1 MKGNSREPL
10 KVLRYLVQTKPHIK
24 ALIKNQLKEMGSAKI
39 IMTLWVRWKKSI
51 EPLIELDPEN
61 LKDAQDTEG
70 NAGDKGWPT
79 PPPPRLCETKPLGNG

>member
-1 MKGNSREPL
+1 M
-10 KVLRYLVQTKPHIK
+10 
-24 ALIKNQLKEMGSAKI
+24 LIKNQLKEMGSAKI

-70 NAGDKGWPT
+70 NAGDISVNPS
-79 PPPPRLCETKPLGNG
+79 P

>member
-1 MKGNSREPL
+1 
-10 KVLRYLVQTKPHIK
+10 
-24 ALIKNQLKEMGSAKI
+24 MGSAKI

-70 NAGDKGWPT
+70 NAGDKGRPT
-79 PPPPRLCETKPLGNG
+79 LPPSPLCEPKPLGNG